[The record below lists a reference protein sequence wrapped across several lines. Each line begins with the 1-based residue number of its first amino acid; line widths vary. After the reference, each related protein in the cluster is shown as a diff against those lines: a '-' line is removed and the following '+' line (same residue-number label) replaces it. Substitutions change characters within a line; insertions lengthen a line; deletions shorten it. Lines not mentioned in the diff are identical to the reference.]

1 LEIFEMKK
9 TLIALAAVAATGAS
23 FAQVTISGQL
33 GFSWQQE
40 AAKGTDGS
48 HKQGFSMNDGDVY
61 LTATESLGAGWSATA
76 RGGWTMRGRGT
87 AVVDR
92 DGMLMLGTPNGT
104 LTAGSFRTCGPLDA
118 VKSGAVTGTAYTA
131 NESNLYIPIDKCS
144 LIDAVSFS
152 LPKFA
157 NTTVSVAYGELSGSV
172 SFAPT
177 ITSTASAVA
186 TSTPVVTAGSTTTF
200 GVLPNTQILDAKG
213 NATGITFTNLAAV
226 YADGPVMLQADITWF
241 GGASSK
247 TQISNSTVAGA
258 FLLNDAGLD
267 GWQRT
272 RVTGTYDAGV
282 AKVGLGYQNRTWG
295 MADQYIATIAVPVGN
310 MVFGLDYMA
319 RDAQGPMTAPAGN
332 SNFALLMSS
341 LNGQKA
347 GDKASSMVGVGVTY
361 NFSKTTTVNASYIQ
375 YTDAGVNVTNG
386 VTSYT
391 GGAAGNDVEYRI
403 RLMKTF

>member
-23 FAQVTISGQL
+23 FAQVTLSGQL

-40 AAKGTDGS
+40 AAKGVDGS
-48 HKQGFSMNDGDVY
+48 HKQGLSMNDGEVY
-61 LTATESLGAGWSATA
+61 LTAKEDLGEGWSASA
-76 RGGWTMRGRGT
+76 RGGFTMRGRGT

-92 DGMLMLGTPNGT
+92 DGILTLGTPFGALN
-104 LTAGSFRTCGPLDA
+104 AGSLRTCGPLDA
-118 VKSGAVTGTAYTA
+118 VKSGAVTGTAYSS

-144 LIDAVSFS
+144 LIDAVSFTF
-152 LPKFA
+152 PKFA
-157 NTTVSVAYGELSGSV
+157 NTTVTALYGELSGSV

-177 ITSTASAVA
+177 IAMTSGA
-186 TSTPVVTAGSTTTF
+186 TSNTAVTAGTTAAT
-200 GVLPNTQILDAKG
+200 GAQPNTQILDAKG
-213 NATGITFTNLAAV
+213 NATGITFTNLNAV
-226 YADGPVMLQADITWF
+226 YADGPLMLQADITLF
-241 GGASSK
+241 GGANSK
-247 TQISNSTVAGA
+247 AQISNSTVAGTVLA
-258 FLLNDAGLD
+258 NNAGLD
-267 GWQRT
+267 GWQRV

-295 MADQYIATIAVPVGN
+295 MADQYIASVAVPVGN

-319 RDAQGPMTAPAGN
+319 RDAQGAITAPNGN

-347 GDKASSMVGVGVTY
+347 GDKASSSVGVGVTY
-361 NFSKTTTVNASYIQ
+361 NLSKTTNVNASYIQ
-375 YTDAGVNVTNG
+375 YNDAGVNVTNG
-386 VTSYT
+386 VTTYT

-403 RLMKTF
+403 RLTKNF